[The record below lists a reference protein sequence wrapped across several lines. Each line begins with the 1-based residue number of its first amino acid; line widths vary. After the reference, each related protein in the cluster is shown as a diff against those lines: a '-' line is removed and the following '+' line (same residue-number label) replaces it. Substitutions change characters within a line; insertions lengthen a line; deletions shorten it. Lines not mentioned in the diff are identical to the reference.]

1 MLGIENLFLYYENVT
16 AVNNMSLK
24 CGEGQIVGIFGTNSA
39 GKSSLMYA
47 ISGLIIHIKKNE
59 DMRGGQRITLLGKII
74 FQGQDVTY
82 LRPDERAKKGIVL
95 CPERRRIFPESSV
108 LENLKIGGYLA
119 TRSQAETTL
128 DYVFTIFPVL
138 AKMQKREGGFLS
150 GGEQQ
155 MLAIGRS
162 LMAQPRLLLLDEPLL
177 GLSPAIQFSL
187 AKIIRQIR
195 EQSGLSILVAEQYA
209 RPFIPIVDY
218 GYIIEKIKEHYEN
231 LTSELNDFQDFTIPE
246 VKLQSTK
253 IDLANPNTKEN
264 FNYLHQIFLQIPNAT
279 PLSVED
285 FEKLFTIKKDND
297 YDELDHGIVS
307 ALSFI
312 KFLDEAKEEYER
324 ALNCDPFNEV
334 LKKDVE
340 KLRKIVSNSNNN

>member
-218 GYIIEKIKEHYEN
+218 GYIIENSSLVLDGTGEA
-231 LTSELNDFQDFTIPE
+231 L
-246 VKLQSTK
+246 
-253 IDLANPNTKEN
+253 LANPDVKSAY
-264 FNYLHQIFLQIPNAT
+264 F
-279 PLSVED
+279 
-285 FEKLFTIKKDND
+285 
-297 YDELDHGIVS
+297 GI
-307 ALSFI
+307 
-312 KFLDEAKEEYER
+312 
-324 ALNCDPFNEV
+324 
-334 LKKDVE
+334 
-340 KLRKIVSNSNNN
+340 